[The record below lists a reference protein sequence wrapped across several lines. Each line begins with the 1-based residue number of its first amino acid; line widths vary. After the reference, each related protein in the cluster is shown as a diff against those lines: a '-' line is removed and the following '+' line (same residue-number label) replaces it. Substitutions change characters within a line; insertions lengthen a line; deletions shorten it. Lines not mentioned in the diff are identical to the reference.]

1 MLILLSPAKTL
12 DFETTPKT
20 EKISKPIFSS
30 NTNKLVK
37 KMQEKSPK
45 EISKL
50 MGISGNL
57 ANLNADRF
65 RSFSARGGN
74 QKTSKQA
81 ILAFKGDVYQGINA
95 QSYTERDFTFAQKHL
110 RILSG
115 LYGLLKPLDLIQPH
129 RLEMGTK
136 LKTEKGDSL
145 YDFWGEK
152 ISSSILTELS
162 AHKNQT
168 IINLASMEY
177 FKAVARIVSKV
188 QVITPVFKDYNKG
201 TYKII
206 SFFAKKARGTM
217 ASFIIQNRITSP
229 NGIKN
234 FAEDGY
240 LFNESL
246 SSEREWIFTRKSS

>member
-1 MLILLSPAKTL
+1 MKLQSISEKLSDLNWRRNNEYISTHDDNNSRPAIFAFNGDVYGGIDAKTL
-12 DFETTPKT
+12 SN
-20 EKISKPIFSS
+20 EKIYD
-30 NTNKLVK
+30 L
-37 KMQEKSPK
+37 QKS
-45 EISKL
+45 
-50 MGISGNL
+50 
-57 ANLNADRF
+57 
-65 RSFSARGGN
+65 
-74 QKTSKQA
+74 
-81 ILAFKGDVYQGINA
+81 
-95 QSYTERDFTFAQKHL
+95 L

-115 LYGLLKPLDLIQPH
+115 FYGVLKPLDLIQPY

-152 ISSSILTELS
+152 IPSSILRELS

-168 IINLASMEY
+168 IINLASAEY
-177 FKAVARIVSKV
+177 FKAVAQIISKARV
-188 QVITPVFKDYNKG
+188 VTPVFKDYSKG
-201 TYKII
+201 TFKII

>member
-95 QSYTERDFTFAQKHL
+95 QAYTERDFTFAQKHL

-136 LKTEKGDSL
+136 LKTERGDSL

-152 ISSSILTELS
+152 IPNSILTELS

-168 IINLASMEY
+168 IINLASAEY
-177 FKAVARIVSKV
+177 FKAASPVTSKAK
-188 QVITPVFKDYNKG
+188 VITPVFKDYSKG

>member
-20 EKISKPIFSS
+20 EKISKPVFSV

-37 KMQEKSPK
+37 KMQGKSP
-45 EISKL
+45 EDISKL
-50 MGISGNL
+50 MGVSANL

-65 RSFSARGGN
+65 RNFSTRGGN
-74 QKTSKQA
+74 QKISKQA
-81 ILAFKGDVYQGINA
+81 ILAFKGDVYQGVNA
-95 QSYTERDFTFAQKHL
+95 QAYTERDFTFAQKHL

-152 ISSSILTELS
+152 LPRSILSELS

-168 IINLASMEY
+168 IINLASAEY
-177 FKAVARIVSKV
+177 FKAVAQLTTKARVV
-188 QVITPVFKDYNKG
+188 TPIFKDYSKG

-217 ASFIIQNRITSP
+217 ATFIIQNRITSP

-240 LFNESL
+240 IFNESL
-246 SSEREWIFTRKSS
+246 SSELQWIFTRKSS

>member
-20 EKISKPIFSS
+20 EKISKPIFSG

-37 KMQEKSPK
+37 KMQEKSPAD
-45 EISKL
+45 ISKL
-50 MGISGNL
+50 MGVSASL

-65 RSFSARGGN
+65 RNFSTRGGD
-74 QKTSKQA
+74 QKSAKQA
-81 ILAFKGDVYQGINA
+81 ILAFKGDVYQGVNA
-95 QSYTERDFTFAQKHL
+95 QAYTERDFNFAQKHL

-115 LYGLLKPLDLIQPH
+115 LYELLKPLDLIQPH

-152 ISSSILTELS
+152 IPSSILRELS

-168 IINLASMEY
+168 IINLASAEY
-177 FKAVARIVSKV
+177 FKAVAQIISKARV
-188 QVITPVFKDYNKG
+188 VTPVFKDYSKG